1 MASSSLSE
9 ADVKRLLADRSPVT
23 RAETA
28 AKIAHDFDRGEIT
41 SEQRRM
47 AEEIFRLL
55 VKDAEVRVREALAHN
70 LKDSPTLPHDV
81 AAALARDVDSVA
93 LPMLA
98 SSQVLTDDDL
108 VEIVRLHGG
117 TRKQAAI
124 ASRATVS
131 ERVAEELVEAGDQ
144 DSVATLLA
152 NTGARVS
159 DASLERAVDRF
170 GTDEKVQ
177 TAMVGRP
184 KLPVTVAERLVYL
197 VSESLKEQLARRH
210 ELPAALATDLILQ
223 SRERATIG
231 LAADSDAADVEKLVS
246 QLHENGRLTPSIV
259 MRSLCMGDLGFF
271 EAAMARLAGIPLANA
286 QRLIYDEGQLG
297 LKALYDKAKMPP
309 AQYIA
314 MRAATAVARETDYD
328 GGERDRERHARRMI
342 ERILT
347 QYGDLGVDLESDD
360 LEYLLHKLAQLP
372 AASLD
377 GAA

>member
-1 MASSSLSE
+1 MASTSLSDE
-9 ADVKRLLADRSPVT
+9 DVKRLLADRSPVT

-28 AKIAHDFDRGEIT
+28 AKIARDFDRGKIT
-41 SEQRRM
+41 SEQRRI
-47 AEEIFRLL
+47 AEDIFRLL

-108 VEIVRLHGG
+108 VEIVRLQGG
-117 TRKQAAI
+117 TQKQAAI
-124 ASRATVS
+124 AGRATVS
-131 ERVAEELVEAGDQ
+131 ERVAGELVEAGDEV
-144 DSVATLLA
+144 SVATLLA
-152 NTGARVS
+152 NTGAHVS
-159 DASLERAVDRF
+159 DASLGRAVDRF

-177 TAMVGRP
+177 TAIVGRP
-184 KLPVTVAERLVYL
+184 KLPMAVAERLVYM
-197 VSESLKEQLARRH
+197 VSESLKDQLVRRH
-210 ELPAALATDLILQ
+210 ELPAALTTDLILQ

-231 LAADSDAADVEKLVS
+231 LSADADAADVEKLVN

-271 EAAMARLAGIPLANA
+271 EAAMARLAGVPLANA
-286 QRLIYDEGQLG
+286 RRLIYDEGQLG
-297 LKALYDKAKMPP
+297 LKALYEKAKMPP

-328 GGERDRERHARRMI
+328 GGDRDRDRHARRMI

-372 AASLD
+372 AAPLD